1 MAGVMLESARSAAP
15 RRPDRAMR
23 YLLNTPVLTTYG
35 DYRFEGPLAL
45 DAARRFAA
53 QQAHSAI
60 GHAGSAE
67 FLTQQLGVAV
77 PCRREAIR
85 MQPGD
90 QALVLRLLDRQPEG
104 ALLDADALAAM
115 PHEFG
120 LLTRLR

>member
-1 MAGVMLESARSAAP
+1 MN
-15 RRPDRAMR
+15 

-45 DAARRFAA
+45 EAARAFAA
-53 QQAHSAI
+53 QGAQSAI
-60 GHAGSAE
+60 GHAGSAD
-67 FLTQQLGVAV
+67 FLSQCLGVAV
-77 PCRREAIR
+77 PCQREAIR

-90 QALVLRLLDRQPEG
+90 RALVLRLLQRQPEG
-104 ALLDADALAAM
+104 VLLDAEALAKT